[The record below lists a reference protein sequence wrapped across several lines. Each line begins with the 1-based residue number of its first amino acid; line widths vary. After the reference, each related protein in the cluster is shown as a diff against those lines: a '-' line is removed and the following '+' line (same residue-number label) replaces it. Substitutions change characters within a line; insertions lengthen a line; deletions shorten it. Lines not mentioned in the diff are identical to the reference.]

1 MGKTTLTSRYKHFYK
16 HQLKHTEPLAMD
28 LPVCVFVDTIEQK
41 WHLRWQCVIVP
52 SRSPDVS
59 MHAADRSR
67 IIGGMGGRRKKKVW
81 ESFIGQKS
89 CQLNQ

>member
-1 MGKTTLTSRYKHFYK
+1 MN
-16 HQLKHTEPLAMD
+16 
-28 LPVCVFVDTIEQK
+28 LPVCVFVDTVEQK

-67 IIGGMGGRRKKKVW
+67 KMGGMGGRGENKNKCVGLFAQQTKFYRSKKVPTYPVILW
-81 ESFIGQKS
+81 
-89 CQLNQ
+89 NM